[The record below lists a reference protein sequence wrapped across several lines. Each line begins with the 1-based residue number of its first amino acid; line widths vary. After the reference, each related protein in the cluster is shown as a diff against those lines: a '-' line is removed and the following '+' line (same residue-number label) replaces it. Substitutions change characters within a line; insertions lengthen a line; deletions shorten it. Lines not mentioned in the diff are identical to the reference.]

1 MKKCR
6 LQNALICLLLVCAF
20 SISLAVPAF
29 AADDVKGTISLEV
42 NGKSTTL
49 AVLLRDGVWYA
60 EIQSLAKIAVCNSD
74 RDSKGESVLTTKAAV
89 SQNNGTVVFTREKH
103 RT

>member
-1 MKKCR
+1 MKRCR

-29 AADDVKGTISLEV
+29 AADDVKGTISLEA

-74 RDSKGESVLTTKAAV
+74 RDSKGESVLTRKLLLAKTMGK
-89 SQNNGTVVFTREKH
+89 
-103 RT
+103 